1 LATLK
6 TTPGATS
13 VAILAAMLKQFKLL
27 ALQAAENFAAGSALS
42 RSRWRRKRL
51 LILCY
56 HGVSLEDEHVWN
68 PALYVSAGLLRERLS
83 FLRSAGCAV
92 LPLSEAVRRL
102 YEGSLPAR
110 SVALT
115 FDDGTY
121 DFYRQALP
129 VLEEFRFPA
138 TLYLTT
144 SYCEYN
150 RPVFDLMCG
159 YLLWRGQDR
168 VLTLPEALP
177 APVRLDAEGRVQA
190 ERALKAFVRRQSCSE
205 SRKDELLGALA
216 AALAIDYAELCRK
229 RLLHLVNLEEARELA
244 AAGVDIQL
252 HTHNH
257 RISLREER
265 FRREIT
271 ENRAWIEQVSGG
283 ALRHFCYP
291 SGYYKPEFL
300 PWLRAAGIDSATTC
314 EPGLAAPGCDPLLL
328 PRLVDSSAL
337 SGCEFRG
344 WVSGVAAWLPRRP
357 SRINEGHLLQLMD
370 DELDPQWL
378 DGMQRSA

>member
-1 LATLK
+1 
-6 TTPGATS
+6 
-13 VAILAAMLKQFKLL
+13 MLKQLKLL
-27 ALQAAENFAAGSALS
+27 TLQAAENLAVSSLLG
-42 RSRWRRKRL
+42 RSSWRRSRL

-56 HGVSLEDEHVWN
+56 HGVSLEDEHLWN
-68 PALYVSAGLLRERLS
+68 PSLYVSTGLLRARLD
-83 FLRSAGCAV
+83 FLSGAGCAV
-92 LPLSEAVRRL
+92 LPLAEALRRL
-102 YEGSLPAR
+102 YDGSLPAR

-121 DFYRQALP
+121 DFYRQAFPILRE
-129 VLEEFRFPA
+129 LGCPA

-159 YLLWRGQDR
+159 YLLWRGRDR
-168 VLTLPEALP
+168 MLTLAEVLPE
-177 APVRLDAEGRVQA
+177 PVRLDTPGRMQA
-190 ERALKAFVRRQSCSE
+190 ERALKAYVRRQSCTE
-205 SRKDELLGALA
+205 TQKDELLASLA
-216 AALAIDYAELCRK
+216 AGLAIDYEELCRK
-229 RLLHLVNLEEARELA
+229 RLLHLVNLAEARELA
-244 AAGVDIQL
+244 AAGIDIQL

-257 RISLREER
+257 RISLREDR
-265 FRREIT
+265 FTREIA
-271 ENRAWIEQVSGG
+271 ENRARIEQVSAGV
-283 ALRHFCYP
+283 LRHFCYP

-314 EPGLAAPGCDPLLL
+314 EPGLASPNSDPLLL

-337 SGCEFRG
+337 RWSEFRG

-357 SRINEGHLLQLMD
+357 SRITEGHLLQLMD

-378 DGMQRSA
+378 DGMQRTA

>member
-1 LATLK
+1 
-6 TTPGATS
+6 
-13 VAILAAMLKQFKLL
+13 MLKQLKLL
-27 ALQAAENFAAGSALS
+27 ALQAAENFAVSAAVS
-42 RSRWRRKRL
+42 GSRWRRSRL

-68 PALYVSAGLLRERLS
+68 PALYVSTGLLRERLS
-83 FLRSAGCAV
+83 CLRRAGCAV

-129 VLEEFRFPA
+129 VLEEFQFPA

-144 SYCEYN
+144 AYCEYN

-159 YLLWRGQDR
+159 YLLWRGRDR
-168 VLTLPEALP
+168 TLTLPEVLA
-177 APVRLDAEGRVQA
+177 APVRLDTEGRLHA
-190 ERALKAFVRRQSCSE
+190 ERALKAFVRQNSRGE
-205 SRKDELLGALA
+205 SQKDELLASLA

-229 RLLHLVNLEEARELA
+229 RLLHLVNLEEARQLA
-244 AAGVDIQL
+244 AAGIDIQL

-257 RISLREER
+257 RISLRQER
-265 FRREIT
+265 FAREIAD
-271 ENRAWIEQVSGG
+271 NRARIARVSSG

-300 PWLRAAGIDSATTC
+300 PWLRAAGIESATTC
-314 EPGLAAPGCDPLLL
+314 EPGLAAPDCDPLLL

-337 SGCEFRG
+337 SEREFRG

-357 SRINEGHLLQLMD
+357 RRVDEGHLLQLMD

-378 DGMQRSA
+378 DRMQRSA

>member
-1 LATLK
+1 
-6 TTPGATS
+6 
-13 VAILAAMLKQFKLL
+13 MLKQLKLL
-27 ALQAAENFAAGSALS
+27 ALQAAENFAVGSALS
-42 RSRWRRKRL
+42 RSRWRRNRL

-68 PALYVSAGLLRERLS
+68 PALYVSTGLLRERLS
-83 FLRSAGCAV
+83 LLRRAGCAV

-159 YLLWRGQDR
+159 YLLWRGRDR
-168 VLTLPEALP
+168 TLALAEALP
-177 APVRLDAEGRVQA
+177 GPLRLDAAGRAQA
-190 ERALKAFVRRQSCSE
+190 ERALKAFVRRRSYSE
-205 SRKDELLGALA
+205 SQKDELLAALA
-216 AALAIDYAELCRK
+216 AALAIDYAELCRM
-229 RLLHLVNLEEARELA
+229 RLLQLVNIEEARALA

-257 RISLREER
+257 RVSLREER
-265 FRREIT
+265 FRREIA
-271 ENRAWIEQVSGG
+271 ENRAWIERVSGG

-291 SGYYKPEFL
+291 SGYCKPEFL

-314 EPGLAAPGCDPLLL
+314 EPGLAAPTCDPLLL

-337 SGCEFRG
+337 SESEFRG

-357 SRINEGHLLQLMD
+357 SRVNEGHLLQLMD
-370 DELDPQWL
+370 DEIDPQWL
-378 DGMQRSA
+378 DGMRRTA